1 MNKKRITWIELLRIA
16 ACIAVIGL
24 HEGAQHFRDIPID
37 TFTWKVSNFFHGINR
52 FAVAGFIMISGSL
65 YLWNLSDPCVGA
77 RSSSQKR
84 H

>member
-1 MNKKRITWIELLRIA
+1 MNKKRITWIELLCIA

-24 HEGAQHFRDIPID
+24 HAGSQHFRDIPID

>member
-24 HEGAQHFRDIPID
+24 HAGSQHFRDIPID

-52 FAVAGFIMISGSL
+52 FYYDQRKSVSL
-65 YLWNLSDPCVGA
+65 EFT
-77 RSSSQKR
+77 
-84 H
+84 